1 MGLDSTPSRYRRIV
15 EEHFTALYGS
25 AFGRLGQVLAVDA
38 APDGRRAAVLGEI
51 RSAWRDRPDA
61 VLHLVDLDTGATTR
75 LGDGGDVC
83 PQWSPDGTRIAV
95 ATGGAARLVDPDTG
109 AGTPA
114 PPVPGVVEY
123 LQWAP
128 DGRQLLLGV
137 HRPAATGGDAAP
149 VVTGTGADEGARGLW
164 IWDTATASV
173 RQLTVTGAV
182 WEASWCGADRIA
194 AIVSDRPTENSWY
207 TATLTLIEVAGGQR
221 IGYRSDRQLALPTGA
236 PDGSAVA
243 FVECW
248 CSDRGVVAGALKLLD
263 PATGT
268 VSDVDTRGVD
278 VTDLRWPNS
287 LWYAGIRE
295 PETAVGVV
303 SGTGVDG
310 DPARPAPAST
320 EVAPAAG
327 SRAGEEI
334 WSGTDTI
341 GQFYPAVAPLP
352 GGRFVAVHSSYARP
366 PELAVFDRAAEPRTV
381 LAAGHDGEHR
391 VRDRAGTLSYVD
403 WSAPDGLRIGGFLA
417 RPAGTG
423 PHPLVLHVHGG
434 PVLAFRNRWQLGHPL
449 IGLLVAH
456 GYAVLS
462 ANPRGSTGRGREY
475 VDRVVGDMGGADAG
489 DLLAGVDAMIERGV
503 TEPGRIGVTGHSYGG
518 FMSCWLVGAHPGRFA
533 AAVAA
538 SSVTDWYV
546 QHFASEIGWF
556 DVAFLG
562 ATPDT
567 PGGPHFTR
575 SPLSLAHRVRTPTLL
590 FAGADDTG
598 VPPVQS
604 TEFATALA
612 ESGTPVEHVR
622 YPNEGHVTRGQRA
635 ILDQHA
641 RTLDWFA
648 RHLPTG

>member
-1 MGLDSTPSRYRRIV
+1 MGIDSTTRRIV

-38 APDGRRAAVLGEI
+38 APDGRRAAVIGEV
-51 RSAWRDRPDA
+51 RSAWRDRPDT
-61 VLHLVDLDTGATTR
+61 VLHLVDLGTGATTR
-75 LGDGGDVC
+75 LGSGGDVC
-83 PQWSPDGTRIAV
+83 PQWSPDGARIAV
-95 ATGGAARLVDPDTG
+95 VTAGAARLVDPDTG
-109 AGTPA
+109 ADTSAPAVTGT
-114 PPVPGVVEY
+114 VEY
-123 LQWAP
+123 LRWAP
-128 DGRQLLLGV
+128 DARRLLLGV
-137 HRPAATGGDAAP
+137 HRPASGVGGGDAP
-149 VVTGTGADEGARGLW
+149 TVSGTGADRGERGLW
-164 IWDTATASV
+164 VWDTATDSV
-173 RQLTVTGAV
+173 HRLTVTGAV
-182 WEASWCGADRIA
+182 WEADWCGPERIA
-194 AIVSDRPTENSWY
+194 AVVSDHPTENSWY

-221 IGYRSDRQLALPTGA
+221 VGYRSDRQLALPAGA

-243 FVECW
+243 FVESW
-248 CSDRGVVAGALKLLD
+248 CSDRGVVAGRLRLLD
-263 PATGT
+263 PATGQ
-268 VSDVDTRGVD
+268 VSDVDTHGVD
-278 VTDLRWPNS
+278 VTDLHWRDA
-287 LWYAGIRE
+287 LWYTGIRE

-303 SGTGVDG
+303 SGTGVEHV
-310 DPARPAPAST
+310 PARPAAPTVGAT
-320 EVAPAAG
+320 APVAG
-327 SRAGEEI
+327 RRSSDEI

-341 GQFYPAVAPLP
+341 GQFLPALAPLP
-352 GGRFVAVHSSYARP
+352 GRRFVAVHSSYTQPHQLVAFG
-366 PELAVFDRAAEPRTV
+366 EDGGPRTV
-381 LAAGHDGEHR
+381 LAAGHDGDHR

-403 WSAPDGLRIGGFLA
+403 WVAPDGLRIGGFLA
-417 RPAGTG
+417 RPDGPG

-434 PVLAFRNRWQLGHPL
+434 PVLAFRNRWQLSLPVVP
-449 IGLLVAH
+449 LLVAQ

-462 ANPRGSTGRGREY
+462 VNPRGSTGRGREY

-489 DLLAGVDAMIERGV
+489 DLLAGVDAMIDRGV

-518 FMSCWLVGAHPGRFA
+518 FMSCWLVGAHPDRFA

-604 TEFATALA
+604 AEFATALA

-641 RTLDWFA
+641 RLLDWFT
-648 RHLPTG
+648 RYLPTG